1 MPSAAVLS
9 FSLHFEKL
17 SENRFDIG
25 RRRHNFSDGFDSSI
39 GHSNGGNFGR
49 KQRNGWRSQAR
60 NGTENINHRGSCS
73 RTHCSTFHSGKS
85 QELYENDVPDNET
98 GKKVVGEGPKQFEAE
113 DFPSL
118 NPAHEKGLNQK
129 KSLAGGVWEYPL
141 NPRSRSSRMLV
152 IKKGIRDLTFS
163 GFHVVT
169 TSHSLPVKSGTSPYV
184 YKGLV
189 PKPVVPTIKCNRSN
203 SLSPVDKL
211 SQPRLT
217 KLTRVRT
224 DKKNEFLKALKQ
236 DRVEEELEDGNQAEQ
251 EKDTDRYDLHNGNIH
266 HERDINRN
274 FDENEISQENGNDL
288 VSQQPI
294 RSSAFSQAGTLSSSL
309 EAEHRLLKEMGWQ
322 EYSENDETCAPLTED
337 EMREFQEIS
346 EQLQKNSLRKNGL
359 NVEFKFGFLKNST
372 FKSTIEIDD
381 TETSSSDTSDDDV

>member
-1 MPSAAVLS
+1 MAQHDFAPAWLNFPNPPSS
-9 FSLHFEKL
+9 TKSLHFEKL

-251 EKDTDRYDLHNGNIH
+251 EKDTDRYDLHNG
-266 HERDINRN
+266 
-274 FDENEISQENGNDL
+274 
-288 VSQQPI
+288 
-294 RSSAFSQAGTLSSSL
+294 TLSSSL